1 MKIEDYDLEIER
13 VKKEIELKKPKSILI
28 QIPDGLK
35 PYATEIAD
43 KLGKN
48 VYIWA
53 GSCFGACDL
62 PKVEVDMLVHF
73 GHTKFG

>member
-1 MKIEDYDLEIER
+1 MKIEDYDLEIQR
-13 VKKEIELKKPKSILI
+13 VKKEIESKKPKSILI

-35 PYATEIAD
+35 PHATEIAD